1 MHMHSSKSAGSIPGC
16 DEPAYAHGSRPPLA
30 LSAPDSVITVPGG
43 SAHGRGRVQIV
54 EAGPGAV
61 IGGLDYTLSRRRSFQ
76 CLVTADA
83 TVMYMS
89 RSSQQQMARQD
100 APAMAALQQMMLRS
114 SLLTTAQALAMFE
127 NARL

>member
-1 MHMHSSKSAGSIPGC
+1 M
-16 DEPAYAHGSRPPLA
+16 
-30 LSAPDSVITVPGG
+30 
-43 SAHGRGRVQIV
+43 